1 MATAMEIIVARLI
14 VIVVAMALVGTRV
27 IVVVARVVP
36 RPAASIAVPIS
47 AMAIAAPVIAVVGPV
62 VASMAAVAETE
73 VNALGFRGGRA
84 HGGDS
89 EAHHGGQ
96 RKCFEK
102 SHCPI
107 PGSLIF
113 GPPRLRWLTAIVRGI
128 NYRVSGGTK
137 CKWRAITENRVIFE
151 KSTHSVSILLE
162 VYSI

>member
-1 MATAMEIIVARLI
+1 MEIIVARLI

-47 AMAIAAPVIAVVGPV
+47 AMAKAASVIAVVGPV
-62 VASMAAVAETE
+62 VAAVAETE
-73 VNALGFRGGRA
+73 VDTLGFRGSCA

-107 PGSLIF
+107 PVSLIF
-113 GPPRLRWLTAIVRGI
+113 VPPRLRWLTAIVRGI

-151 KSTHSVSILLE
+151 KSTHRCLDFA
-162 VYSI
+162 